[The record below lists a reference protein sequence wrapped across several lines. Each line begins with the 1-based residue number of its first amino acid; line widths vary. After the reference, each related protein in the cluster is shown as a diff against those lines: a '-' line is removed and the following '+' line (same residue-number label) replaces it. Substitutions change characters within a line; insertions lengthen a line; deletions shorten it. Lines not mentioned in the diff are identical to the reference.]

1 MNDMLKEALQNGMA
15 NPSMKKIWMLRWGF
29 SFVVFFIFLMMVIG
43 ISMLRLLSDL
53 SMIFLFYI
61 VFPIILGLIFAY
73 IWAHLYWKNYR
84 FDIGEEKIVITRG
97 VIGKRITNIPY
108 ERVQNVNIWRGV
120 LERFFNLYVIQIE
133 TAGTFSAGGTGG
145 YGTTMTAEG
154 SIQGVERPEPIVEYI
169 LAKAKGGESGLGDK
183 KIDTE
188 LGNKEKLRLLEE
200 RLIKGEISEETYRE
214 LKKKYE

>member
-53 SMIFLFYI
+53 SIILLFYI
-61 VFPIILGLIFAY
+61 VFPTILGLIFAY

-84 FDIGEEKIVITRG
+84 FDIGEEKIVISRG

-120 LERFFNLYVIQIE
+120 LERFFNLL
-133 TAGTFSAGGTGG
+133 
-145 YGTTMTAEG
+145 
-154 SIQGVERPEPIVEYI
+154 PIFCHSE
-169 LAKAKGGESGLGDK
+169 KG
-183 KIDTE
+183 
-188 LGNKEKLRLLEE
+188 
-200 RLIKGEISEETYRE
+200 
-214 LKKKYE
+214 